1 MGRQVLRE
9 VQLRTWEKP
18 QFQQEMLKNSQCLI
32 RKMETYLEPLT
43 KNFNKITPWSHH
55 RAQLIETTIRL
66 WSYFEAPGGMF
77 EVIQPELGSPF
88 NPAKHEGYDEE
99 GEKYIPDKR
108 LKKKV
113 FWVTRRGFRYSEKS
127 PDETRAM
134 TVKAI
139 VIVR

>member
-1 MGRQVLRE
+1 
-9 VQLRTWEKP
+9 
-18 QFQQEMLKNSQCLI
+18 
-32 RKMETYLEPLT
+32 
-43 KNFNKITPWSHH
+43 
-55 RAQLIETTIRL
+55 
-66 WSYFEAPGGMF
+66 MF

-88 NPAKHEGYDEE
+88 NPAEHEGYDEE
-99 GEKYIPDKR
+99 GGKYMFDKR
-108 LKKKV
+108 SKKKV